1 MEPRISN
8 IIQESS
14 SSSTS
19 KGFLKFTLSDCNMSI
34 ANALRRIIIS
44 DIPTFVFRTFPYSE
58 NKAEITHNTT
68 RFHNEII
75 KQRLSCVPIHIDDMD
90 FPYKDYIVE
99 VDVKNDTDNIVYVT
113 TKDFKIK
120 NIRTGVYSDESA
132 VRVIF
137 PPSNKT
143 GDYIEFARL
152 QPKLSENIDGERL
165 AFRCGMDIGMA
176 SQDGSFNVISTCAY
190 ECTPDI
196 AKADEEWSEKAAAMK
211 KSQISDEDIEM
222 EKKNWFIL
230 QAKRYYHA
238 NSYDFIIET
247 VGVFENT
254 EIVIKACKIMISK
267 CEKFLYELE
276 HGQVPIVSSETTL
289 KNGFDVTLINE
300 DYTLGKVIEFYLY
313 QQHFIADK
321 TLSFCGFRKT
331 HPHAT
336 DSIIRLAFHNEIDPV
351 GVSTYI
357 QGATSNAISAFQ
369 KLVEQMGGDLKK
381 SERVRLS
388 TGTMSMA
395 KSSNRSASPKK
406 SGAAAAASMAAMS
419 EMPAMPDVSVSEKD
433 KGETGELSKSKK
445 TKASGMKINLS
456 SASASASAIAKK
468 KEEGEGQGQGELGE
482 E

>member
-8 IIQESS
+8 VVQENN
-14 SSSTS
+14 
-19 KGFLKFTLSDCNMSI
+19 FLKFTLVDCNMSV

-58 NKAEITHNTT
+58 NKTEITHNTT

-99 VDVKNDTDNIVYVT
+99 VNVKNDTDNIVYVT

-120 NIRTGVYSDESA
+120 NIRTEIYSDESA
-132 VRVIF
+132 VRAIF
-137 PPSNKT
+137 PSSNIT

-152 QPKLSENIDGERL
+152 QPKLSENIEGERL
-165 AFRCGMDIGMA
+165 TFRGGMDIGMA

-196 AKADEEWSEKAAAMK
+196 AKANEVWSEKAAAMK
-211 KSQISDEDIEM
+211 KGEKGEISDEDIEL
-222 EKKNWFIL
+222 EKKNWFL
-230 QAKRYYHA
+230 LEAKRYYHA
-238 NSYDFIIET
+238 NSYDFTIET

-276 HGQVPIVSSETTL
+276 HGQVPIVPSETTL

-321 TLSFCGFRKT
+321 TLSFCGFRKS

-336 DSIIRLAFHNEIDPV
+336 DSIIRVAFHNETDIV
-351 GVSTYI
+351 GVSVYI
-357 QGATSNAISAFQ
+357 QGATNDAITSFK

-388 TGTMSMA
+388 SGIMSMEKA
-395 KSSNRSASPKK
+395 SNRSASPKK
-406 SGAAAAASMAAMS
+406 SGAVAVASMAS
-419 EMPAMPDVSVSEKD
+419 MPDVSVSDKD
-433 KGETGELSKSKK
+433 KGETAASSKSKK
-445 TKASGMKINLS
+445 LKVSSMKINLS
-456 SASASASAIAKK
+456 SASVKK
-468 KEEGEGQGQGELGE
+468 KEEEGGEGEGAQGEE
-482 E
+482 